1 MQLTTELNEKNKKHN
16 VKIFVFST
24 KPSAAYTID
33 SVEYEKLL
41 EHAVEHNCDDN
52 CFKLRR
58 VDEVQHLIW
67 DIIPK
72 MKLYDIAHRSKED
85 RLSVLI
91 VGFGQY
97 GIEFFK
103 TLLWYFQFE
112 GYTLE
117 ITIIDN
123 KGTNENDYISKKINR
138 DFPDVLKFNR
148 CKTEGEAKYDIVTF
162 SGVDVDS
169 ADFDNLILRG
179 GTSIEHESNNDAD
192 KAVLERIRR
201 INLAFVALGDDDE
214 NIEMSIHLRMLFDRL
229 NEINNKQAKQMEWR
243 KEPVEIFSIVMM
255 SASRESFGIEKLCG

>member
-1 MQLTTELNEKNKKHN
+1 MLKYFWLVENESENVSQAVQLTTELNEKNKKHN

-103 TLLWYFQFE
+103 TLLWYFQFVA
-112 GYTLE
+112 
-117 ITIIDN
+117 I
-123 KGTNENDYISKKINR
+123 
-138 DFPDVLKFNR
+138 P
-148 CKTEGEAKYDIVTF
+148 
-162 SGVDVDS
+162 
-169 ADFDNLILRG
+169 LR
-179 GTSIEHESNNDAD
+179 
-192 KAVLERIRR
+192 
-201 INLAFVALGDDDE
+201 
-214 NIEMSIHLRMLFDRL
+214 
-229 NEINNKQAKQMEWR
+229 
-243 KEPVEIFSIVMM
+243 
-255 SASRESFGIEKLCG
+255 

>member
-1 MQLTTELNEKNKKHN
+1 M
-16 VKIFVFST
+16 
-24 KPSAAYTID
+24 
-33 SVEYEKLL
+33 

-123 KGTNENDYISKKINR
+123 KGTNENDYISKK
-138 DFPDVLKFNR
+138 
-148 CKTEGEAKYDIVTF
+148 
-162 SGVDVDS
+162 
-169 ADFDNLILRG
+169 
-179 GTSIEHESNNDAD
+179 
-192 KAVLERIRR
+192 
-201 INLAFVALGDDDE
+201 
-214 NIEMSIHLRMLFDRL
+214 
-229 NEINNKQAKQMEWR
+229 
-243 KEPVEIFSIVMM
+243 SIVI
-255 SASRESFGIEKLCG
+255 SRMYSNSTAVKPRGKQNTIL